1 MGKRSRRKGREPEK
15 DAPAA
20 VDEQPEAPNGGDPQP
35 QAPSEDGVQ
44 AEALPFP
51 AGDVNELR
59 DLYAITD
66 RMALLYHLYRWT
78 LLTGELPEPEDWKRR
93 EDWPHPN
100 WVDDVF
106 GNWDA
111 MLDAS
116 GVDDARLLGMYDE
129 QEKKVAEARRRADE
143 ATARARTLEREE
155 RREPEL
161 RRQIDLA
168 KRKREEAEDARAHT
182 EAQAA
187 RASAELDAQR
197 ERAEAAER
205 RLAEAAAAAG
215 AEAPAAED
223 PELARARADLAAA
236 RRDLE
241 SVHGEQERLV
251 SSLEAARDERDQ
263 ARQALRRVQADLD
276 AREDTEDGVAPAP
289 DDGEPASVLDAVQRA
304 ARDAQHLVFAGSA
317 YESAE
322 ESPFRHPARVYETLM
337 RLDELAGLY
346 ARPEG
351 FGQSLSQ
358 AANDLGLNWRGDVSE
373 LARGRWPE
381 HYRFSHDGHDLWM
394 GPHVALGSGSGAGNI
409 ARIYLYVADGDDGL
423 PRGLIVA
430 SVGRK
435 KPDTTT

>member
-1 MGKRSRRKGREPEK
+1 MGKRSRRKGKDAGAEPAEKAAAPAEPVETTEPER
-15 DAPAA
+15 
-20 VDEQPEAPNGGDPQP
+20 EAP
-35 QAPSEDGVQ
+35 
-44 AEALPFP
+44 PFP
-51 AGDVNELR
+51 AGDVNDLR

-78 LLTGELPEPEDWKRR
+78 LLTGQLPEPEDWQRR
-93 EDWPHPN
+93 DDWPHPN

-106 GNWDA
+106 GSWDA

-116 GVDDARLLGMYDE
+116 NVDDARLLELYDE
-129 QEKKVAEARRRADE
+129 QERKLAEARRRADE

-161 RRQIDLA
+161 RRQIDVA
-168 KRKREEAEDARAHT
+168 KRKREEAEDGRAHA
-182 EAQAA
+182 EAEASRA
-187 RASAELDAQR
+187 RAELDAQR

-205 RLAEAAAAAG
+205 RLAEG
-215 AEAPAAED
+215 ADAPAAED
-223 PELARARADLAAA
+223 PELARLRAEVAAA

-241 SVHGEQERLV
+241 SMRGEQERLV

-263 ARQALRRVQADLD
+263 ARQSLRRVQADLR
-276 AREDTEDGVAPAP
+276 ARGEAAGEDGAAAA
-289 DDGEPASVLDAVQRA
+289 DDGEPTSVLEAVERA
-304 ARDAQHLVFAGSA
+304 ARDAEHLVFAQSA
-317 YESAE
+317 FESAE
-322 ESPFRHPARVYETLM
+322 ESPFRHPGRVYDTLM

-351 FGQSLSQ
+351 FGQSLGQ
-358 AANDLGLNWRGDVSE
+358 AANELGLNWRADVSE

-409 ARIYLYVADGDDGL
+409 ARIYLHVADGDDGL
-423 PRGLIVA
+423 PRGIVVA

>member
-1 MGKRSRRKGREPEK
+1 MGKRSRRKGKEPEK
-15 DAPAA
+15 EAPASEEA
-20 VDEQPEAPNGGDPQP
+20 AAPVQEEEAEAP
-35 QAPSEDGVQ
+35 
-44 AEALPFP
+44 PFP
-51 AGDVNELR
+51 AGDVGELR

-100 WVDDVF
+100 WVEDVF
-106 GNWDA
+106 GTWDA

-129 QEKKVAEARRRADE
+129 QERKLAEARRRADE

-161 RRQIDLA
+161 RRQIDVA
-168 KRKREEAEDARAHT
+168 KRKREEAEDARAHA
-182 EAQAA
+182 EAEAA
-187 RASAELDAQR
+187 RARTEVEAQR
-197 ERAEAAER
+197 ERAEGAEQ
-205 RLAEAAAAAG
+205 RLAEAAARG

-223 PELARARADLAAA
+223 PELARTRAELDAV

-241 SVHGEQERLV
+241 SVRGEQERLV

-263 ARQALRRVQADLD
+263 ARQALHRVQSQLG
-276 AREDTEDGVAPAP
+276 AREDADGDAAGPAP
-289 DDGEPASVLDAVQRA
+289 DDGEPASVLEAVQRA
-304 ARDAQHLVFAGSA
+304 ARDAEHLVFAESA

-322 ESPFRHPARVYETLM
+322 DSPFRHPARVYDTLM

-346 ARPEG
+346 AKPEG
-351 FGQSLSQ
+351 FGQSLGQ
-358 AANDLGLNWRGDVSE
+358 AANDLGLNWRGDVSD

-381 HYRFSHDGHDLWM
+381 HYRFTHDGHELWM

-409 ARIYLYVADGDDGL
+409 ARIYLHVADGDDGL

>member
-1 MGKRSRRKGREPEK
+1 MGKRSRRKAKEGEN
-15 DAPAA
+15 
-20 VDEQPEAPNGGDPQP
+20 EAPTEP
-35 QAPSEDGVQ
+35 QAEQEAERQ
-44 AEALPFP
+44 AEAEGEKQADAPPFP

-78 LLTGELPEPEDWKRR
+78 LLTGELPEPEDWQRR
-93 EDWPHPN
+93 DDWPHPN

-129 QEKKVAEARRRADE
+129 QEKKLKEARRRADD
-143 ATARARTLEREE
+143 ATARARSLAREE
-155 RREPEL
+155 SREPEL
-161 RRQIDLA
+161 RRQIDVA
-168 KRKREEAEDARAHT
+168 KRKREDAEDERAHA

-187 RASAELDAQR
+187 RVRAELDAQR
-197 ERAEAAER
+197 ARAEAAEH
-205 RLAEAAAAAG
+205 RLAEG
-215 AEAPAAED
+215 SEAPAAED
-223 PELARARADLAAA
+223 PELARLRAELAAA
-236 RRDLE
+236 HRDLE
-241 SVHGEQERLV
+241 SMRGEQERLV
-251 SSLEAARDERDQ
+251 SSLEAARDDRDTALQ
-263 ARQALRRVQADLD
+263 TLRRVQSELGT
-276 AREDTEDGVAPAP
+276 RVEDVAEAGAA
-289 DDGEPASVLDAVQRA
+289 DDGAEPASVLEAVQRA
-304 ARDAQHLVFAGSA
+304 ARDAEHLVFAGSA
-317 YESAE
+317 YASAE

-351 FGQSLSQ
+351 FGQSLGQ
-358 AANDLGLNWRGDVSE
+358 AANELGLNWRAGVSD

-381 HYRFSHDGHDLWM
+381 HYRFTHDGHDLWM
-394 GPHVALGSGSGAGNI
+394 GPHVALGSGSGANNI
-409 ARIYLYVADGDDGL
+409 ARIYLHVADGDDGL

-430 SVGRK
+430 AVGRK